1 MRKRLILVAAIAAI
15 ALVAAACTSNDSS
28 SSSGAP
34 SSGGAPIDITMWHGY
49 GKVIDNQG
57 QSNYEAKSL
66 TDLVDQYNAI
76 NTGVHVTL
84 DYIGTNDNAYNK
96 LTVALQGGWQPDITY
111 QYGTS
116 MAALAQTPYIMNL
129 TDRVQDPGFNWNDFS
144 EGARAAATVEGQ
156 VYGVPALID
165 NLAIVYDEDLFQA
178 AGVDEPT
185 ADWTWDD
192 FRAAAKALTDP
203 SKQQYGF
210 AFPIDSS
217 EDTVWHYDAMLWE
230 AGGDILNADNTQA
243 AFNSPAGVEALTTL
257 QQMAVTDKSVFLDQ
271 QNVGKIDDL
280 FNAEGKIVM
289 DVTGPWALSRLS
301 RHQLRRP
308 DHADVRWGLA
318 HHDRRPRH
326 VGDVRQ
332 RRRKGDAGPGSSPL
346 PVPVRCPQ
354 CQCLSSRPIPAPVP
368 TPVEPVPTAAP
379 TPAVPPLP
387 VPVAVPAVPVPV
399 EPPIPAPVP
408 TPVDPAPTAAP
419 TPAVPPLPVPVAV
432 PAVPV
437 PVEPVP
443 VPVPVA
449 EPAVPVPVA
458 PWPPFDPSP
467 VPTPTASP
475 WPCPCPPTA
484 VPTPTPTP
492 SPCPCP

>member
-57 QSNYEAKSL
+57 QTNYEAKSL
-66 TDLVDQYNAI
+66 TDLVDQYNAM

-96 LTVALQGGWQPDITY
+96 LTVALQGGLQPDITY

-116 MAALAQTPYIMNL
+116 MAALATAPSIMNL

-144 EGARAAATVEGQ
+144 EGARAAATVDGQ

-165 NLAIVYDEDLFQA
+165 NLAIVYNKDLFQA

-243 AFNSPAGVEALTTL
+243 AFNSPAGVQALTTL

-280 FNAEGKIVM
+280 FNAGKIAM
-289 DVTGPWALSRLS
+289 DVTGPWALSGY
-301 RHQLRRP
+301 P
-308 DHADVRWGLA
+308 DINYGVQIMPMFDGGSHTTIAGPDMWVMF
-318 HHDRRPRH
+318 DN
-326 VGDVRQ
+326 GDG
-332 RRRKGDAGPGSSPL
+332 KGDAAW
-346 PVPVRCPQ
+346 Q
-354 CQCLSSRPIPAPVP
+354 FMQWF
-368 TPVEPVPTAAP
+368 TAAEQVKEDSM
-379 TPAVPPLP
+379 TSGHLP
-387 VPVAVPAVPVPV
+387 IRNSVVNEPGFLKEFDAKFPGEGLFAENLQNVTKARPVITSYEQISTIMGAAIV
-399 EPPIPAPVP
+399 EVM
-408 TPVDPAPTAAP
+408 
-419 TPAVPPLPVPVAV
+419 LGQ
-432 PAVPV
+432 
-437 PVEPVP
+437 
-443 VPVPVA
+443 A
-449 EPAVPVPVA
+449 EPQAALDDAAQQVN
-458 PWPPFDPSP
+458 
-467 VPTPTASP
+467 TAL
-475 WPCPCPPTA
+475 A
-484 VPTPTPTP
+484 GG
-492 SPCPCP
+492 